1 MVKTFCRFLF
11 LPVLFFVRY
20 NFGHLASILSLLTD
34 KIHENS
40 WEGNSWE
47 ANQNPLKLTTEAITR
62 RDSIK
67 QVFLEILQNSQEN
80 NYTGVFLKRGSGRG
94 TLFWIMRKTASDVLL
109 KRLPRFNFQISYGNM
124 YDTLQKNKVFY

>member
-11 LPVLFFVRY
+11 LSVLFFVRY

-34 KIHENS
+34 KIHGNS

-109 KRLPRFNFQISYGNM
+109 KRLPRFNLQISYGNM
-124 YDTLQKNKVFY
+124 HDTLQKNKVFY